1 MGKIKHLV
9 KGLLSV
15 ILIPLSL
22 YSTAQAADIS
32 DCRAIQDRLARY
44 ACYDSWD
51 AAAGTV
57 SRPRSSAPAP
67 ASQNNDS
74 QSARV
79 EAVEEEESSF
89 FGLGRIFNRDDAD
102 DQPEEQPIAIPESE
116 VDGFGRGAES
126 GTARV
131 LEGTD
136 GKTELFDTIAK
147 LEQYGPTMLLI
158 TLESGQQWQQMYS
171 KSYPLKVG
179 DEVRIYPTRWG
190 SSYRLSAARLAG
202 YIQVKRVD

>member
-1 MGKIKHLV
+1 MIKIKHLV
-9 KGLLSV
+9 AGLLSV
-15 ILIPLSL
+15 ILTPLSL
-22 YSTAQAADIS
+22 CSTVQAADIS

-51 AAAGTV
+51 TAAGTV
-57 SRPRSSAPAP
+57 SRSRSSAPAP
-67 ASQNNDS
+67 AAQNNGS

-89 FGLGRIFNRDDAD
+89 FGLGRIFNRDAAD
-102 DQPEEQPIAIPESE
+102 VQPEATTEAAPVSE
-116 VDGFGRGAES
+116 LDGFGRTDES
-126 GTARV
+126 DNARV
-131 LEGTD
+131 LEGAD
-136 GKTELFDTIAK
+136 GKSELVDTIAS
-147 LEQYGPTMLLI
+147 LEQYGPVMLRI
-158 TLESGQQWQQMYS
+158 TLESGQEWQQMYS

-202 YIQVKRVD
+202 YIQVKRVE